1 MRRRIVASLAV
12 LQGAV
17 AFQPIAR
24 LAPAGLSPSATIA
37 PRASSGTSS
46 FVSPSLRVA
55 PRAARLSSSGVRGL
69 AAGIADRGWDINN
82 NAPIFTSAPGVEV
95 SVSTTAPEDWSG
107 DLLFVPLMMADG
119 EDKKALAP
127 IQGVAAAIDAA
138 NSGAIKEMVS
148 DNEFKGAPASSSTVR
163 MPGGGKVKKM
173 TILGAG
179 KSDKFDVKGGAK
191 LGAAIAATAK
201 SEKAKT
207 AAILVPASASVEAIE
222 GMVSSVLAALYH
234 DVRFKSGDDVE
245 KAAVLCKLELLACP
259 EGDVAGAIKSAVTM
273 EAGVR
278 LTKDLVGGPANY
290 VTPSLLAETALQ
302 IAADTGMTCKILE
315 KDDCVKLK
323 MGSYLAVSQGAAEPP
338 KFIHLIYKPKGEIK
352 KKVAIVGKGL
362 TFDSGGYNIKMSMM
376 ELMKFD
382 MGGSA
387 ATLGAA
393 KIVGLMQP
401 EGVEA
406 HFIVASCENMV
417 SADAFRPGDILT
429 ASNGKTIEVGNT
441 DAEGRLTLADAL
453 VYAEKNAGAEEIID
467 IATLTGACIVSLGGQ
482 YAGMWSNDEAMAES
496 IKASAE
502 ATGEKMWQMPLPEE
516 YGEMIKSKIAD
527 LKNIGGKGAGSI
539 TAALFLKEFVDKA
552 KWAHLDIAGP
562 VWDDAKGA
570 TGYGAKVLANWV
582 ARSGK

>member
-1 MRRRIVASLAV
+1 VK
-12 LQGAV
+12 
-17 AFQPIAR
+17 IA
-24 LAPAGLSPSATIA
+24 A
-37 PRASSGTSS
+37 
-46 FVSPSLRVA
+46 
-55 PRAARLSSSGVRGL
+55 
-69 AAGIADRGWDINN
+69 
-82 NAPIFTSAPGVEV
+82 
-95 SVSTTAPEDWSG
+95 STTAPEDWEG
-107 DLLFVPLMMADG
+107 DLIFVPMMMAGG

-127 IQGVAAAIDAA
+127 IEGAAAAIDSAT
-138 NSGAIKEMVS
+138 SGAIKEMVE
-148 DNEFKGAPASSSTVR
+148 DNEFKGGPGSSVTVR
-163 MPGGGKVKKM
+163 MSGGGSKFKKVS
-173 TILGAG
+173 IVGAG
-179 KSDKFDVKGGAK
+179 KADKFDVKGAIK
-191 LGAAIAATAK
+191 LGGAIAGTVK

-207 AAILVPASASVEAIE
+207 AAIVVPAGASMEAVE
-222 GMVSSVLAALYH
+222 GMVSQVLASLYH

-245 KAAVLCKLELLACP
+245 KPAPLEKLELLSCP
-259 EGDVAGAIKSAVTM
+259 AGDVAAVISRASIM

-278 LTKDLVGGPANY
+278 LTKDLVAAPANY
-290 VTPSLLAETALQ
+290 VTPSKLAETAKE
-302 IAADTGMTCKILE
+302 IAAETGMECKILE

-338 KFIHLIYKPKGEIK
+338 KFIHLTYKPKGEIK

-362 TFDSGGYNIKMSMM
+362 TFDSGGYNLKAGPGSMIEM
-376 ELMKFD
+376 MKFD

-393 KIVGLMQP
+393 KIIGKMQP

-417 SADAFRPGDILT
+417 SAEAFRPGDILT

-453 VYAEKNAGAEEIID
+453 VYAEKTAGAEHIID
-467 IATLTGACIVSLGGQ
+467 IATLTGACIVSLGGE
-482 YAGMWSNDEAMAES
+482 YAGMWSNDDDMAAA
-496 IKASAE
+496 IKDCAA

-527 LKNIGGKGAGSI
+527 LKNIGGKGGGSI

-570 TGYGAKVLANWV
+570 TGYGAKTLAAWV
-582 ARSGK
+582 EKSGK